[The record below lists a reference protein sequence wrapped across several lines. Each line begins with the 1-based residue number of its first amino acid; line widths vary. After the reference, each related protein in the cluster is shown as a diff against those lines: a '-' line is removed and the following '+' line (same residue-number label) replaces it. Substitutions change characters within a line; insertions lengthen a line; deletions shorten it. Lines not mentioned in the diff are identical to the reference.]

1 MSSWDRVRFVPWTR
15 IEDVSGK
22 EYEDDKERVFRS
34 LQREATKQLQEQRDG
49 GTKKGNKSIFIPPEL
64 MDQKQQQQSKTSS
77 GMSTSLE
84 FSTPDLVR
92 SIAFGSCVGSI
103 TGAVFG
109 FMDGMR
115 SASESSVLKNASN
128 SAKSKYL
135 LQGTT
140 RAGAMFGVFFGG
152 FHAIKYGIRVAAN
165 EPGDITEIACA
176 SVSSMGLMMI
186 KPVTRASMPYA
197 AMLIAMDSVSIYLKE
212 N

>member
-22 EYEDDKERVFRS
+22 EYEDEKERVFRS
-34 LQREATKQLQEQRDG
+34 LQREATKQVQEEKDG
-49 GTKKGNKSIFIPPEL
+49 GAKNNDSLFVPPEL
-64 MDQKQQQQSKTSS
+64 MEQKRKQELKNT
-77 GMSTSLE
+77 LE

-92 SIAFGSCVGSI
+92 SIAFGSCIGSI

-128 SAKSKYL
+128 TAKSKYL

-152 FHAIKYGIRVAAN
+152 FHAMKYGIRVAAN
-165 EPGDITEIACA
+165 EPGDVAEIACA
-176 SVSSMGLMMI
+176 SVSSLGIMMI
-186 KPVTRASMPYA
+186 KPVTRASIPYA

>member
-22 EYEDDKERVFRS
+22 EYEDEKERVFRS
-34 LQREATKQLQEQRDG
+34 LQREATKQVQEEKDG
-49 GTKKGNKSIFIPPEL
+49 GAKNNDSLFIPPEL
-64 MDQKQQQQSKTSS
+64 MEQKRKQELKNT
-77 GMSTSLE
+77 LE

-92 SIAFGSCVGSI
+92 SIAFGSCIGSI

-128 SAKSKYL
+128 TAKSKYL

-152 FHAIKYGIRVAAN
+152 FHAMKYGIRVAAN
-165 EPGDITEIACA
+165 EPGDVAEIACA
-176 SVSSMGLMMI
+176 SVSSLGIMMI
-186 KPVTRASMPYA
+186 KPVTRASIPYA